1 MLLLV
6 LYSMTFIGS
15 IEPISPAQSYTAA
28 DRESADNGGRSA
40 THNIHRDEMGTMTGR
55 DADTNTNV
63 LKSKRNVEFEIY
75 DTNEERHSLQAQ
87 QQRQQWQQGADG
99 NGDFRSV
106 SNELAIIRSIICSKC
121 YPSLSP
127 SVTPT
132 YIPTCANLGSITYS
146 HIDTNVRSIE

>member
-40 THNIHRDEMGTMTGR
+40 THNIHRDEMGTTTGR
-55 DADTNTNV
+55 DADTNTKVV

-87 QQRQQWQQGADG
+87 QQR
-99 NGDFRSV
+99 FRALEGTAREERRRV
-106 SNELAIIRSIICSKC
+106 ECRR
-121 YPSLSP
+121 
-127 SVTPT
+127 VV
-132 YIPTCANLGSITYS
+132 CAAERAERR
-146 HIDTNVRSIE
+146 HPRAPRAAARFRAVRR